1 MSFYDI
7 HNQYP
12 WQEVTTSILE
22 KTDADV
28 MRALHATKRDLE
40 DFKALVSPAATPHLE
55 EMAAESLRITQKRFG
70 KTIQLYL
77 PLYLSNECSNSCAY
91 CGFNHENK
99 IDRMTLDLDQV
110 MEEIAVIKEMGY
122 QHILLV
128 SGEHP
133 KRCGFDYLEKAI
145 DAIKPHFSQISIEVA
160 PMEQHEYEALSAKGL
175 HSVYIYQ
182 ETYHKEH
189 YPLYHPKGK
198 KSDFK
203 YRIETPDRIGK
214 SGVHKIGVGCLLGLE
229 DWRTEAFFTTL
240 HLKYLEKRYWKTR
253 YSISLPRLRAHA
265 GSFVPNFEITDKEVL
280 QLICAYRM
288 CNEEVEISLSTRE
301 SRVFRNN
308 VMKLGVTS
316 MSAGSKT
323 EPGGY
328 AKENHSLEQFSIND
342 DRSVEEI
349 AEMIRFNEY
358 EPVWKDWDCFMQ

>member
-7 HNQYP
+7 HNQYNWP
-12 WQEVTTSILE
+12 EVTESILH

-28 MRALHATKRDLE
+28 IRALQSKKRNLE
-40 DFKALVSPAATPHLE
+40 DFKALVSPAAVPHLE
-55 EMAAESLRITQKRFG
+55 AMAAESLRITQKRFG

-77 PLYLSNECSNSCAY
+77 PLYLSNECANSCAY

-99 IDRMTLDLDQV
+99 IERMTLNMDQI

-145 DAIKPHFSQISIEVA
+145 EAIKPHFSQISIEVA
-160 PMEQHEYEALSAKGL
+160 PMEQHEYASLSSKGL
-175 HSVYIYQ
+175 HAVYIYQ
-182 ETYHKEH
+182 ETYHKEN
-189 YPLYHPKGK
+189 YPIYHPKGK
-198 KSDFK
+198 KADFR
-203 YRIETPDRIGK
+203 YRLETPDRIGK
-214 SGVHKIGVGCLLGLE
+214 AGVHKIGLGCLLGLE
-229 DWRTEAFFTTL
+229 DWRTESFFTTL
-240 HLKYLEKRYWKTR
+240 HLKYLEKNYWKTK
-253 YSISLPRLRAHA
+253 YSLSFPRLRAHA
-265 GSFVPNFEITDKEVL
+265 GSFEPNFQISDKELL
-280 QLICAYRM
+280 QLMCAYRI
-288 CNEEVEISLSTRE
+288 CHEEVEISLSTRE
-301 SRVFRNN
+301 SVRFRDN

-342 DRSVEEI
+342 DRSAEEI
-349 AEMIRFNEY
+349 SEMIRSKGY
-358 EPVWKDWDCFMQ
+358 ETVWKDWDTYLQ